1 MLLLLFSQGF
11 FKYMSGRSSI
21 NNPTTNTLHYRHML
35 EELDPTTSAMA
46 MDGGPD
52 QATTNFLS
60 PDSAATKNPFA
71 FSIDDDMLD
80 ITTDA
85 RRDVSDLV
93 DRSQGSKNLMADV
106 PLPEDSS
113 QRTHYDDF
121 HTIDWLKDLA
131 RDRFRHRIIEQRRKE
146 SIWQQIV
153 TLHDS
158 WSGWICVL
166 LVGLSSGLVAAIVD
180 IGTNWMTHI
189 KDGMCVN
196 AFWLNKPQCCW
207 ASKNITY
214 DRYNNPKCPEVSIK
228 LLLKL
233 SILKIFIPSKNSADC
248 FTSQVNVFQNRFSLE
263 KKHKLTNSRFHRCNF
278 QISRTVNQH
287 KKQFYFSYL

>member
-1 MLLLLFSQGF
+1 
-11 FKYMSGRSSI
+11 
-21 NNPTTNTLHYRHML
+21 ML
-35 EELDPTTSAMA
+35 EELDSTASAALAGGNDSDPT
-46 MDGGPD
+46 

-60 PDSAATKNPFA
+60 PAAATKNPFA

-106 PLPEDSS
+106 PSIEDTSGAGGTA
-113 QRTHYDDF
+113 RTHYDDF

-166 LVGLSSGLVAAIVD
+166 LVGLSSGLVAAVVD
-180 IGTNWMTHI
+180 IGTNWITHL

-207 ASKNITY
+207 ASKNVTY
-214 DRYNNPKCPEVSIK
+214 DRYNNPKCPEVG
-228 LLLKL
+228 
-233 SILKIFIPSKNSADC
+233 
-248 FTSQVNVFQNRFSLE
+248 
-263 KKHKLTNSRFHRCNF
+263 
-278 QISRTVNQH
+278 
-287 KKQFYFSYL
+287 